1 MALLKFVASQL
12 RKPSGLIGRY
22 VTSRLLNRGNVPMN
36 QLTLTLLDLKPD
48 DDVIEVGFGG
58 GDLIN
63 RMAAVVVQGRIAGAD
78 FSPEM
83 VGVCES
89 RFAPLVRA
97 GRLDLRCASAESLPY
112 GSALFTK
119 ACTVNT
125 IYFWP
130 DPIGPLT
137 ELQRVL
143 RGGGRLVLCFN
154 PRETLE
160 KVPFTKYGFAYYEPS
175 QVRELLQKAG
185 FGSIEMVS
193 GSSRL
198 GEFLCAV
205 ATKTQPN

>member
-1 MALLKFVASQL
+1 VALLKFIASQL
-12 RKPSGLIGRY
+12 RKPSGLIGRF
-22 VTSRLLNRGNVPMN
+22 VTSSLLNRGNVPMN
-36 QLTLTLLDLKPD
+36 QLTLTLLDLAPD

-58 GDLIN
+58 GDLIS
-63 RMAAVVVQGRIAGAD
+63 RMSAVVVQGRIAGAD

-83 VGVCES
+83 VEVCEK
-89 RFAPLVRA
+89 RFAPLLRA
-97 GRLDLRCASAESLPY
+97 GRLELRCASAESLPY
-112 GSALFTK
+112 SSGLFTK

-143 RGGGRLVLCFN
+143 RVGGRLVLCFN
-154 PRETLE
+154 PRETLQ
-160 KVPFTKYGFAYYEPS
+160 KVPFTKYGFSYYEPG
-175 QVRELLQKAG
+175 QVRELLKKAG

-198 GEFLCAV
+198 GEFVCAV
-205 ATKTQPN
+205 ATK